1 MEDVAVPNNSLPQCF
16 NKTSCFCFDKLFKKP
31 IHFNET
37 DVIQY
42 TSFYLKEITNYIEN
56 LEDHSRLDNFL
67 NIDHHTYI
75 AASEVNKSNNLFL
88 ETIYKFQ
95 LQLLLEAKKGEFY
108 CKHFNED
115 MNVSQLIN
123 FYKELSTLNSKSIHL
138 FNNPNSPLPVKN
150 LTDIL
155 ELHRNCLYI
164 FQQFYNV
171 SQYGRAIFK
180 KDNYN
185 INIHNF
191 QFRNSE

>member
-1 MEDVAVPNNSLPQCF
+1 MEDSAVSNNSLPQCF
-16 NKTSCFCFDKLFKKP
+16 NQTHCYCFDNLFKKP

-42 TSFYLKEITNYIEN
+42 TSFYLKELTNYIEN
-56 LEDHSRLDNFL
+56 LEEHSRLDTFFNV
-67 NIDHHTYI
+67 DHHTTI
-75 AASEVNKSNNLFL
+75 AASEVKKSNDLFL
-88 ETIYKFQ
+88 QTICKFQ
-95 LQLLLEAKKGEFY
+95 LQLLIEAKKGEFY

-123 FYKELSTLNSKSIHL
+123 FYHELSTLNSKSIHL

-155 ELHRNCLYI
+155 EIHRNCLYI

-171 SQYGRAIFK
+171 AQYGRALFI

-191 QFRNSE
+191 QFRHSA